1 MEALIGEEDET
12 STFTLN
18 KDKDSYLKRKII
30 FDINEK
36 KGLLETKL
44 QRLKNADKQSYNT
57 SEPRSFQII
66 ISKDLH

>member
-44 QRLKNADKQSYNT
+44 QRLKNADKQSYDT

>member
-30 FDINEK
+30 CDINEK

-44 QRLKNADKQSYNT
+44 QRLKNADKQSDNT